1 MHVHVRSSRNAYVAT
16 RASRLKCTCTCVLTR
31 KAGRRTLWSAGDSL
45 GKATALTAST
55 GRNGGLDAN
64 CARSERGGARIVSA
78 GLRRLKPQHRQDGQ
92 DHAGLIHPRRCEP
105 GATPRATPANQQ
117 DLAGFDHHSDEA
129 RAVGAYASADQVNA
143 TARLFG
149 LAEDVVICHDA
160 GLADSL
166 RAQWG
171 GKFGDAFA
179 EGLIEAD
186 QGLVR

>member
-16 RASRLKCTCTCVLTR
+16 RASRLKCTCTCVPDEESR
-31 KAGRRTLWSAGDSL
+31 RRTLWSAGDSL

-55 GRNGGLDAN
+55 GRNGGLDA
-64 CARSERGGARIVSA
+64 
-78 GLRRLKPQHRQDGQ
+78 
-92 DHAGLIHPRRCEP
+92 
-105 GATPRATPANQQ
+105 TPRATPANQQ
-117 DLAGFDHHSDEA
+117 ALAGLDHHSDEP
-129 RAVGAYASADQVNA
+129 RAVGAYAGADQVNA

-160 GLADSL
+160 RLADSL
-166 RAQWG
+166 RTQWG
-171 GKFGDAFA
+171 GKFGDAIA